1 MSSIISISVK
11 DRVAQLT
18 APAVI
23 VRGNS
28 GYKVQFAFDDD
39 WSEYSTKTA
48 VFNYRRNGMNLCQ
61 KVDFTGDQCSIPAM
75 YWDTSMVNIGVT
87 AGDEI
92 ASTSVCVYCEESV
105 SDGDANEVE
114 IGEDGNLVAKSGAS
128 AYELAVENGYTGTVQ
143 EWLLSLKG
151 AAGKTPVRGVDYW
164 TTSDKQDIV
173 NQVLAELNKQV

>member
-11 DRVAQLT
+11 GRDARLA

-28 GYKVQFAFDDD
+28 GYKVQFAFDDN

-61 KVDFTGDQCSIPAM
+61 KVDFTGSQCSIPTM
-75 YWDTSMVNIGVT
+75 YWDTSMVHIGVT
-87 AGDEI
+87 ADDEI
-92 ASTSVCVYCEESV
+92 ASTSVCVYCEDSA

-114 IGEDGNLVAKSGAS
+114 IGEDGNLTAKRGAS

-151 AAGKTPVRGVDYW
+151 AAGSTPVRGIDYW
-164 TTSDKQDIV
+164 TASDKQEIV
-173 NQVLAELNKQV
+173 KQVLAELNKKT

>member
-11 DRVAQLT
+11 NKVAQIA
-18 APAVI
+18 APAAI

-28 GYKVQFAFDDD
+28 GYKVEFTFDDD
-39 WSEYSTKTA
+39 WSKYPTKTA
-48 VFNYRRNGMNLCQ
+48 VFNYRRSGMNLCQ
-61 KVDFTGDQCSIPAM
+61 KVDFTGSQCSIPTM

-87 AGDEI
+87 AGGEI

-114 IGEDGNLVAKSGAS
+114 IGEGGNLVAKRGAS

-151 AAGKTPVRGVDYW
+151 APGNTPVRGVDYW
-164 TTSDKQDIV
+164 TASDKQEIV
-173 NQVLAELNKQV
+173 KQVLAELNKQN